1 MAIEDIAAQN
11 LSPYL
16 QWLLSRTA
24 QAQGAAP
31 APQPLAALQTAVAP
45 PNPVMIQ
52 ALGQLGSAYGGDLG
66 RSLRE
71 AQRGVPGSFRGA
83 NVFGRTATPDI
94 ASLMQQPATISS
106 QDALAQMRAALNIG
120 NFQFADMSRE
130 NINAIADRWEEL
142 NELWAESGDA
152 LRATRDTVSGKY
164 GLVRVESQD
173 ENGNI
178 IQEMVPIDPS
188 NPLSVTAAGLFN
200 RVINGDDPGA
210 IIEINDGIPIGD
222 PNRLNLDPQ
231 LKADLKDFGSQEE
244 DRVLATDKIRAD
256 QEAFARTYELPSF
269 DERFTVPPEVA
280 GLIYQRQKTGL
291 TDVQAAAQEADVTQA
306 RYEAARTG
314 YVPRTADQL
323 RKEAM
328 AKVMSEAEAKD
339 SRYADTTG
347 RVVRGINP
355 ATERKARLLAEKAAQ
370 EVIGSPDRMESAA
383 SRAYNSVMRPT
394 PALTAEQQKEIDR
407 MVQEGIW
414 AEGTKAMRGVMV
426 GGGDEYAESQRAKRA
441 AQEAILRELEL
452 SNTINQ
458 ELESTYGSPAIDAII
473 RARAIVNANSKNYG
487 NPSSPITSYPR
498 GFSGQVDRQKPQ
510 VRRMSL

>member
-1 MAIEDIAAQN
+1 
-11 LSPYL
+11 
-16 QWLLSRTA
+16 
-24 QAQGAAP
+24 
-31 APQPLAALQTAVAP
+31 
-45 PNPVMIQ
+45 MIQ

-66 RSLRE
+66 RSLRT
-71 AQRGVPGSFRGA
+71 AQRAVPGSFAGA

-94 ASLMQQPATISS
+94 ASLMQQPASMSS
-106 QDALAQMRAALNIG
+106 QDVLAEMRAALGIG
-120 NFQFADMSRE
+120 NYQFVDMSRE
-130 NINAIADRWEEL
+130 NINAIADRWDEL
-142 NELWAESGDA
+142 NELWSDSGDA
-152 LRATRDTVSGKY
+152 AKATRDTVSGKY

-210 IIEINDGIPIGD
+210 IIEINDNIPVGD

-256 QEAFARTYELPSF
+256 QEAFTRTYELPSF

-291 TDVQAAAQEADVTQA
+291 TDVQAAAQEADVAQA
-306 RYEAARTG
+306 RYTAGQTG
-314 YVPRTADQL
+314 YVPKTRDQI
-323 RKEAM
+323 RAEIMQNINTEAM
-328 AKVMSEAEAKD
+328 RQPREQTDTARKMRAQDAQFWINEAMKQGPI
-339 SRYADTTG
+339 S
-347 RVVRGINP
+347 P
-355 ATERKARLLAEKAAQ
+355 FAAQ
-370 EVIGSPDRMESAA
+370 YISERELNSP
-383 SRAYNSVMRPT
+383 AYRVPRDISIPE
-394 PALTAEQQKEIDR
+394 AEIDR
-407 MVQEGIW
+407 MVE
-414 AEGTKAMRGVMV
+414 ARVRSEGTRAMSGERAGNISM
-426 GGGDEYAESQRAKRA
+426 YADAQRAKRA

-458 ELESTYGSPAIDAII
+458 ELEATYGSPTIDAII
-473 RARAIVNANSKNYG
+473 RARAIVNANSKNYS

-498 GFSGQVDRQKPQ
+498 GFSGQVDKQKPQ